1 MRAVLRRAV
10 FQVTAAAGASVL
22 AAGMTVAGAGPAAAT
37 PAVLYA
43 APTATG
49 AGDCS
54 DAADA
59 CTLSTALAQVTAGET
74 IELVTPGG
82 TAHYVGNWSVGT
94 AGTSAGAPVTIEAA
108 PVLDGNDGSA
118 TGCSTPSAPCDGP
131 VLTVPGGEFVAL
143 SGLTIAD
150 GDNTS
155 TFVGGGLDNAGT
167 VTITGSTFSGNI
179 GGDYGGAID
188 SGDGFGPLGG
198 TGSVT
203 VTASTFTGNS
213 AFSGA
218 AINSGANQGGGVG
231 DGDRLHLLRQHCHR

>member
-1 MRAVLRRAV
+1 MRAALRRAA
-10 FQVTAAAGASVL
+10 FLVTAAAGASVL

-59 CTLSTALAQVTAGET
+59 CTLSTALGQVTAGET

-108 PVLDGNDGSA
+108 AG
-118 TGCSTPSAPCDGP
+118 
-131 VLTVPGGEFVAL
+131 L
-143 SGLTIAD
+143 SGP
-150 GDNTS
+150 
-155 TFVGGGLDNAGT
+155 AGA
-167 VTITGSTFSGNI
+167 GRQ
-179 GGDYGGAID
+179 
-188 SGDGFGPLGG
+188 P
-198 TGSVT
+198 
-203 VTASTFTGNS
+203 
-213 AFSGA
+213 
-218 AINSGANQGGGVG
+218 
-231 DGDRLHLLRQHCHR
+231 RLRHRLLHRLV